1 MLTIHICGYYNII
14 IMLNITLLS
23 MLFLLDGQMVKVP
36 DRVICVPIVQ
46 VRKSSQANAWV
57 VVDDRSE
64 LGLIGNQYLDVA

>member
-1 MLTIHICGYYNII
+1 
-14 IMLNITLLS
+14 